1 MSDEDFYEE
10 DSSSEDDHEDSDDKA
25 EGFVKTY
32 NFLKTFEQR
41 HKNSTGQK
49 EYLEE
54 NDVLIGPDH
63 HSKENTSFENR
74 LERKSCEI
82 ENDKSDHE
90 NSDQKHLISDQQTA
104 ENHII
109 TEKKKKVHCIEI
121 IDSDDECDQEEISLD
136 HTNVEQSDKKEKLV
150 CEAERNQ
157 VELSENSINQDSSK
171 ELLSDKICNEKDQES
186 TSNDICGSDVAI
198 QSLKDQDLNVAKMK
212 DHYLLMK
219 YYEKKMNEEKELLE
233 KIQLEKEQLG
243 ENDCLED
250 ELSHSDVVEAKIQ
263 ELKQQGKLESEE
275 QFLRKRALKRKVAD
289 SGLDAFSKEKLN
301 HKDKEITQ
309 YIPKEHG
316 NKGYENMSDEY
327 GKQNL
332 RLDKER
338 NRQTLMDVGLA
349 NEKKQN
355 IAEHFLHQRKYAQST
370 LHKHAWVL
378 RLYDYFAEDMDFKP
392 FPMSLECVRGFIR
405 FLAYDCRYCVYS
417 IYAVVLP
424 SLKRIQVK
432 MYNKPIDVQLNT
444 ELNLIVN
451 EMRRDKSLK
460 QKGEGK
466 EPLMTFDVK
475 YLVQSIPDF
484 FMSKAEECSLFLFAL
499 HTGARAITCGNV
511 RLCDVRQ
518 VIIEDD
524 SIFLKIRLMRNKGND
539 KWNHIVLLEN
549 QTEENKSLDA
559 VYWMRQHILQKFGKD
574 LFLKEEWPLKEK
586 SEELI
591 WSWSSETMRTRLK
604 KRLELAAEKGKR
616 WKAQF
621 NGHV

>member
-1 MSDEDFYEE
+1 
-10 DSSSEDDHEDSDDKA
+10 
-25 EGFVKTY
+25 
-32 NFLKTFEQR
+32 
-41 HKNSTGQK
+41 
-49 EYLEE
+49 
-54 NDVLIGPDH
+54 
-63 HSKENTSFENR
+63 
-74 LERKSCEI
+74 
-82 ENDKSDHE
+82 
-90 NSDQKHLISDQQTA
+90 
-104 ENHII
+104 
-109 TEKKKKVHCIEI
+109 
-121 IDSDDECDQEEISLD
+121 
-136 HTNVEQSDKKEKLV
+136 
-150 CEAERNQ
+150 
-157 VELSENSINQDSSK
+157 
-171 ELLSDKICNEKDQES
+171 
-186 TSNDICGSDVAI
+186 
-198 QSLKDQDLNVAKMK
+198 
-212 DHYLLMK
+212 
-219 YYEKKMNEEKELLE
+219 MNEEKELLE
-233 KIQLEKEQLG
+233 KTQLEKEQLG

-250 ELSHSDVVEAKIQ
+250 ELSHSDVVEVKIQ

-289 SGLDAFSKEKLN
+289 SGLDAFSKENLK

-309 YIPKEHG
+309 FIPKEHG

-338 NRQTLMDVGLA
+338 NRQTLMDVELA

-370 LHKHAWVL
+370 LHKHACVL
-378 RLYDYFAEDMDFKP
+378 RLYDYFAEDMDFKT

-405 FLAYDCRYCVYS
+405 FLAYDCRNCVYS

-432 MYNKPIDVQLNT
+432 MYNKPIDVRLNT

-511 RLCDVRQ
+511 RLCDVRH

-604 KRLELAAEKGKR
+604 KRLELAGFPPENFGFHSFRSGFLCSALMNAGSNKEKRNSILETCAFIAGWIPYSR
-616 WKAQF
+616 SQM
-621 NGHV
+621 